1 VTFPTPSRTRN
12 SSQLLGNSAWNVSS
26 FLVSVALNL
35 LVLPFVLFRLG
46 ANAFGVASL
55 VVACTAPVLAFSNAL
70 ALSAT
75 RELAGRLDIGEHDDA
90 RHIFGAALFVAIAG
104 GALIAITLGL
114 AGPPLA
120 RWFFHLAANR
130 DLNVAFLLSA
140 SGWLCQCVAAAFTAL
155 FTARQDYRRVA
166 VISLVGVIVSTGSIL
181 VLVPLKPE
189 VSTYLGCQALGFAAA
204 LLASCSFAFAKMRN
218 WIARPV
224 PHHASLRHLAN
235 LGSWQFVAQSC
246 AVLAA
251 QVDRYLLGA
260 FLAPNY
266 VGYYTVAQRLEEA
279 VYIGI
284 LKVGDILF
292 PFFSSLQKE
301 EPSRMADLLFRSSW
315 VLNMLGASALGALI
329 PVAGPLLKAWA
340 GTEVAIETQGLL
352 VVLAAA
358 GILGCT
364 ANVFGYFLLA
374 NGRSRDLASIAVATA
389 LATLATSAVLL
400 PLFGWKAAG
409 WSACSGMLAQFAI
422 TVTLLRR
429 KFETSDIASRFVHL
443 VLQPLAT
450 GIVVAVGLRYL
461 LAERFFDI
469 PPKWWFVGI
478 AYAISAGL
486 IFMAIVAVSAISPYR
501 RTCLQDLFAIAR
513 HLLPQEAV

>member
-1 VTFPTPSRTRN
+1 
-12 SSQLLGNSAWNVSS
+12 
-26 FLVSVALNL
+26 LNL

-46 ANAFGVASL
+46 ANTFGVASL
-55 VVACTAPVLAFSNAL
+55 IVACTAPALAFSNAL

-75 RELAGRLDIGEHDDA
+75 RELAGRLDLGEHDNA
-90 RHIFGAALFVAIAG
+90 RRIFGAALFVAITG
-104 GALIAITLGL
+104 GGLIAITLCL

-120 RWFFHLAANR
+120 RWFFHLAAND
-130 DLNVAFLLSA
+130 DLNAAFLFSA
-140 SGWLCQCVAAAFTAL
+140 GGWLCQCVAAAFTAL

-166 VISLVGVIVSTGSIL
+166 AISLVGVIVSTGSII
-181 VLVPLKPE
+181 VIVPLRPE

-204 LLASCSFAFAKMRN
+204 LIASCTFAFAKVRN

-224 PHHASLRHLAN
+224 PHHASLRSLAN

-266 VGYYTVAQRLEEA
+266 VGYYTIAQRLEEA

-284 LKVGDILF
+284 LKIGDILF
-292 PFFSSLQKE
+292 PFFSSLQNEK
-301 EPSRMADLLFRSSW
+301 PSRMADLLFRSSW

-329 PVAGPLLKAWA
+329 PVAGPLLRAWT

-389 LATLATSAVLL
+389 LATLAASVVLL
-400 PLFGWKAAG
+400 PLFGWRAAG
-409 WSACSGMLAQFAI
+409 WSACTGMMAQFTI

-429 KFETSDIASRFVHL
+429 NFDASDIVPRVVHL

-450 GIVVAVGLRYL
+450 GIVAAVVLRYL
-461 LAERFFDI
+461 LAERFFDM

-478 AYAISAGL
+478 AYAVSAGL
-486 IFMAIVAVSAISPYR
+486 IFLAIVAVSTIGPYR
-501 RTCLQDLFAIAR
+501 RTCWQDLFAIAR
-513 HLLPQEAV
+513 HLLPQEVA

>member
-1 VTFPTPSRTRN
+1 
-12 SSQLLGNSAWNVSS
+12 
-26 FLVSVALNL
+26 
-35 LVLPFVLFRLG
+35 VLPFVLFRLG

-55 VVACTAPVLAFSNAL
+55 VVACTAPALAFSNAL

-90 RHIFGAALFVAIAG
+90 RHIFGAALFVAITG
-104 GALIAITLGL
+104 GALIAITLCL
-114 AGPPLA
+114 AGPPVA
-120 RWFFHLAANR
+120 RWFFHLAPNR

-181 VLVPLKPE
+181 VLVPLRPE
-189 VSTYLGCQALGFAAA
+189 VSTYLACQALGFAAA
-204 LLASCSFAFAKMRN
+204 LLASCTFAFAKLRN

-224 PHHASLRHLAN
+224 PHHASLRYLAN
-235 LGSWQFVAQSC
+235 LGSWQFVAQSS
-246 AVLAA
+246 AALAA

-266 VGYYTVAQRLEEA
+266 VGYYTIAQRLEEA

-301 EPSRMADLLFRSSW
+301 PGRMADLLFRSSW

-329 PVAGPLLKAWA
+329 PVAGPLLKAWS

-374 NGRSRDLASIAVATA
+374 NGRSSDLASIAVATA
-389 LATLATSAVLL
+389 LATLTTSVVLL

-422 TVTLLRR
+422 TVTLLCQN
-429 KFETSDIASRFVHL
+429 FEASDIAPRVVHL

-450 GIVVAVGLRYL
+450 GIVAAVGLRYL
-461 LAERFFDI
+461 FAERFFDM
-469 PPKWWFVGI
+469 PPKWWLVGI

-486 IFMAIVAVSAISPYR
+486 IFMAIVSVSTIGPYR
-501 RTCLQDLFAIAR
+501 RTCWQDLFAIAR
-513 HLLPQEAV
+513 HLLPHAAV